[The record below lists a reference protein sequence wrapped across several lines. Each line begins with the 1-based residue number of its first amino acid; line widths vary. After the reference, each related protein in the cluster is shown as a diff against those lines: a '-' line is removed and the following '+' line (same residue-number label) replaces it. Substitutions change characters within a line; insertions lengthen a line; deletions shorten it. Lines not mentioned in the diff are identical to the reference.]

1 MMPEIFRR
9 INPFSRTLNGP
20 HKHQKR
26 PRSFMIRVRK
36 LGFKFQLGLIYREN
50 WTGIWFTE
58 YCIKLPRIEA
68 HGGVL
73 DCHFY
78 RTNLVIYVFL
88 SWVGKM
94 INIDLFRRKSFG
106 CLTRV
111 VHKSSWAKLKPRHAT
126 PQKEINIGK
135 HTTSS
140 SEMKYIFYSP
150 NTTHEW
156 FRFKKR
162 FEVR

>member
-1 MMPEIFRR
+1 MEP
-9 INPFSRTLNGP
+9 
-20 HKHQKR
+20 
-26 PRSFMIRVRK
+26 V
-36 LGFKFQLGLIYREN
+36 
-50 WTGIWFTE
+50 
-58 YCIKLPRIEA
+58 

-73 DCHFY
+73 DCHF
-78 RTNLVIYVFL
+78 

-94 INIDLFRRKSFG
+94 INIDLFQCKSFG

-135 HTTSS
+135 NTTSS

>member
-1 MMPEIFRR
+1 
-9 INPFSRTLNGP
+9 
-20 HKHQKR
+20 
-26 PRSFMIRVRK
+26 
-36 LGFKFQLGLIYREN
+36 
-50 WTGIWFTE
+50 
-58 YCIKLPRIEA
+58 
-68 HGGVL
+68 
-73 DCHFY
+73 
-78 RTNLVIYVFL
+78 
-88 SWVGKM
+88 M
-94 INIDLFRRKSFG
+94 INIDLLRRKSFG

-135 HTTSS
+135 NTTSS

>member
-1 MMPEIFRR
+1 
-9 INPFSRTLNGP
+9 
-20 HKHQKR
+20 
-26 PRSFMIRVRK
+26 MIRVRK
-36 LGFKFQLGLIYREN
+36 LGLKFQLGLICREN
-50 WTGIWFTE
+50 RSGIGFTQ
-58 YCIKLPRIEA
+58 YCIKFSCMEA
-68 HGGVL
+68 HGGACIRL
-73 DCHFY
+73 ALLLNKPC
-78 RTNLVIYVFL
+78 NICFL
-88 SWVGKM
+88 PWVGKM

-135 HTTSS
+135 NTTSS

>member
-1 MMPEIFRR
+1 MAP
-9 INPFSRTLNGP
+9 INT
-20 HKHQKR
+20 KW
-26 PRSFMIRVRK
+26 PRSFMIRVQK
-36 LGFKFQLGLIYREN
+36 LGFKFQLGLIYQKN
-50 WTGIWFTE
+50 WTGIWFTQ
-58 YCIKLPRIEA
+58 YCIKLPCMEA

-73 DCHFY
+73 DW
-78 RTNLVIYVFL
+78 TNLVIYVFYPGSVKWL
-88 SWVGKM
+88 IK
-94 INIDLFRRKSFG
+94 INIGLFRRKSFG

-111 VHKSSWAKLKPRHAT
+111 VHKISWAKLKPGHAA
-126 PQKEINIGK
+126 PQKEIKGK
-135 HTTSS
+135 STTSS